1 MRRRL
6 IWLAVALC
14 LCCVAYMTIGVR
26 GPLSFVIPFRG
37 TKLAA
42 LILVGVSISTSTVL
56 FQTVSQNRILTPSIM
71 GFDALYVMIL
81 TGAVFF
87 LGGMTVALVSAHLA
101 FAVTACAMTLAA
113 LLLFSTLLQSVHNNL
128 MRMIL
133 TGIVLG
139 ALFRALTDFMQRL
152 IDPNEFSV
160 IQGASFARFTQIET
174 DLLLLASVVCGVA
187 VVLAWRMRF
196 ALDVLT
202 LGREAAVNLGL
213 DLQRVQ
219 MQALILT
226 AVLVA
231 VSTALVGPVA
241 FLGLLVVSLARL
253 ATPVERHGVIFIS
266 ASLISAITLIG
277 GQTVLERVFHLS
289 TPLSV
294 VIDLLGGALF
304 LILLLKGQR
313 R

>member
-1 MRRRL
+1 MYRPL
-6 IWLAVALC
+6 VWLAVTLC
-14 LCCVAYMTIGVR
+14 LCCVGYMIIGAR
-26 GPLSFVIPFRG
+26 GPMSFVIPFRG
-37 TKLAA
+37 AKIVA

-87 LGGMTVALVSAHLA
+87 LGGMTVAAVSAHLA

-113 LLLFSTLLQSVHNNL
+113 LLLFSTLLRSAHNNL

-139 ALFRALTDFMQRL
+139 ALFRSITDFMQRL
-152 IDPNEFSV
+152 IDPNEFAV
-160 IQGASFARFTQIET
+160 IQAGSFARFTQIET
-174 DLLLLASVVCGVA
+174 DLLLLASVVCTIA
-187 VVLAWRMRF
+187 MVLAWRMRF

-253 ATPVERHGVIFIS
+253 VTPVESHGVIFIS
-266 ASLISAITLIG
+266 AGLISTITLIG
-277 GQTVLERVFHLS
+277 GQTFLERVLQLS

-304 LILLLKGQR
+304 LILLLNGQR

>member
-1 MRRRL
+1 M
-6 IWLAVALC
+6 A
-14 LCCVAYMTIGVR
+14 IGAR

-37 TKLAA
+37 AKLVA

-56 FQTVSQNRILTPSIM
+56 FQTVTQNRILTPSIM
-71 GFDALYVMIL
+71 GFDALYVLIL
-81 TGAVFF
+81 TGAVSF
-87 LGGMTVALVSAHLA
+87 LGGMAVAGISDQIA
-101 FAVTACAMTLAA
+101 FVVTACTMTLAA
-113 LLLFSTLLQSVHNNL
+113 LLLFSTLLRSTNNNL

-139 ALFRALTDFMQRL
+139 ALFRSLTDFMQRL
-152 IDPNEFSV
+152 IDPNEYTV
-160 IQGASFARFTQIET
+160 IQDASYARFSLVQT
-174 DLLLLASVVCGVA
+174 DLLVIAAVVCSVA
-187 VVLAWRMRF
+187 VCLAWRMRF
-196 ALDVLT
+196 ELDVMT

-213 DLQRVQ
+213 ELQRVQ
-219 MQALILT
+219 MKALILT

-231 VSTALVGPVA
+231 VSTALVRPVA

-253 ATPVERHGVIFIS
+253 VTPVEKHGVLL
-266 ASLISAITLIG
+266 AGAGLISAITLIG
-277 GQTVLERVFHLS
+277 GQMILERVFKLS

-304 LILLLKGQR
+304 LILLLRGHR

>member
-1 MRRRL
+1 MRSRL
-6 IWLAVALC
+6 IWLAVILC
-14 LCCVAYMTIGVR
+14 LCCVGYMTIGAR

-56 FQTVSQNRILTPSIM
+56 FQTVTQNRILTPSIM

-87 LGGMTVALVSAHLA
+87 LGSMTVAGISDHLA

-113 LLLFSTLLQSVHNNL
+113 LLLFSTLLRSANSNL

-139 ALFRALTDFMQRL
+139 ALFRSLTDFMQRL
-152 IDPNEFSV
+152 IDPNEYAV
-160 IQGASFARFTQIET
+160 VQGESYARFSQIET
-174 DLLLLASVVCGVA
+174 DLLLIAAVVCGIA
-187 VVLAWRMRF
+187 VCLAWRMRF
-196 ALDVLT
+196 ALDVMT
-202 LGREAAVNLGL
+202 LGREAAVNLGVEL
-213 DLQRVQ
+213 KRMQ

-253 ATPVERHGVIFIS
+253 VTPVEKHGVLL
-266 ASLISAITLIG
+266 ACAGLISAITLIG
-277 GQTVLERVFHLS
+277 GQTILERVFKLS

-304 LILLLKGQR
+304 LILLLKGHR